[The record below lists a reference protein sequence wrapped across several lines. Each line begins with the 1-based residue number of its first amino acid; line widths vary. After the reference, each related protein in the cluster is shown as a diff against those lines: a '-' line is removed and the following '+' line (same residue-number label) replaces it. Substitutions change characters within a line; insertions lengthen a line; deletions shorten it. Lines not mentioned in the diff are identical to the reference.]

1 MLFRSL
7 VYSLLATLLS
17 GCLQTT
23 VERPA
28 DDLKPL
34 VDTNPW
40 QARGKMLVSS
50 ENERQTLRFIWSHLS
65 EQQDRVELSDSLGLR
80 SIILVRDSDEYYQE
94 NTQGQRILLSA
105 STLEEPL
112 ANVLTSLPNDIA
124 RLMTGAKSSN
134 NRVRSEVIRW
144 STSAQFATPEVD
156 QRITS
161 LRSNTLV
168 HLRTVRNARGVACSF
183 WRLRPQ
189 DHD

>member
-65 EQQDRVELSDSLGLR
+65 EEQDRVELSDSLGLR
-80 SIILVRDSDEYYQE
+80 SIILIRDSDEYYQE

-105 STLEEPL
+105 NTLEEPL
-112 ANVLTSLPNDIA
+112 AAVLSSLPSDIA
-124 RLMTGAKSSN
+124 RLMTGAKSAN
-134 NRVRSEVIRW
+134 NRVTSEVVSW
-144 STSAQFATPEVD
+144 STSAQFATPEV
-156 QRITS
+156 
-161 LRSNTLV
+161 LR
-168 HLRTVRNARGVACSF
+168 VRFGDYGLKIMINQWDIGSSE
-183 WRLRPQ
+183 
-189 DHD
+189 